1 MVRDSLGEACTYPE
15 ILEEVSRAIWIVR
28 QNAEAWHTAPD
39 AIVRMGFSA
48 GAPWDN
54 TNTIQRDPRCYNP
67 DCARI
72 AKDCTPE
79 LDFIH
84 YVGPHVPPLFLWH
97 NRCDRFVP
105 AVNPARIAGKLLELD
120 RPFALHIF
128 QGGEHGMSVCNRLS
142 SYDER
147 ARERNR
153 ENPNAALWVPLCVN
167 WINGLF
173 HIA

>member
-1 MVRDSLGEACTYPE
+1 MWCAIPSGRRTYPE

-28 QNAEAWHTAPD
+28 QNAEAWHTDPD
-39 AIVRMGFSA
+39 A
-48 GAPWDN
+48 N
-54 TNTIQRDPRCYNP
+54 
-67 DCARI
+67 
-72 AKDCTPE
+72 
-79 LDFIH
+79 

-120 RPFALHIF
+120 RPFDLHIF

-153 ENPNAALWVPLCVN
+153 DNPNAALWVPLCVN

>member
-15 ILEEVSRAIWIVR
+15 ILGEGIRP
-28 QNAEAWHTAPD
+28 NAAVIAY
-39 AIVRMGFSA
+39 
-48 GAPWDN
+48 APWDN

-120 RPFALHIF
+120 LPFALHIF

-153 ENPNAALWVPLCVN
+153 DNPNAALWVPLCVN

>member
-28 QNAEAWHTAPD
+28 QNAEAWHTDPE

-48 GAPWDN
+48 YAPWDN
-54 TNTIQRDPRCYNP
+54 TNTIQRDPRCY
-67 DCARI
+67 
-72 AKDCTPE
+72 
-79 LDFIH
+79 
-84 YVGPHVPPLFLWH
+84 
-97 NRCDRFVP
+97 FVP

-120 RPFALHIF
+120 LPFALHIF

-153 ENPNAALWVPLCVN
+153 DNPNAALWAPLCVN

>member
-15 ILEEVSRAIWIVR
+15 ILEEGIRP
-28 QNAEAWHTAPD
+28 NAAVIAY
-39 AIVRMGFSA
+39 
-48 GAPWDN
+48 APWDN
-54 TNTIQRDPRCYNP
+54 TNTIQRDPRCY
-67 DCARI
+67 
-72 AKDCTPE
+72 
-79 LDFIH
+79 
-84 YVGPHVPPLFLWH
+84 
-97 NRCDRFVP
+97 FVP

-120 RPFALHIF
+120 LPFALHIF

-153 ENPNAALWVPLCVN
+153 DNPNVALWAPLCVN

>member
-1 MVRDSLGEACTYPE
+1 MWCAIPSGRRTYPE
-15 ILEEVSRAIWIVR
+15 ILGEDIRP
-28 QNAEAWHTAPD
+28 NAAVIAY
-39 AIVRMGFSA
+39 
-48 GAPWDN
+48 APWDN
-54 TNTIQRDPRCYNP
+54 TNTIQRVPRCYNP

-72 AKDCTPE
+72 AKDCTSE

-97 NRCDRFVP
+97 NRCDRFVS

-120 RPFALHIF
+120 LPFALHIF
-128 QGGEHGMSVCNRLS
+128 QGREHGMSVCNRLS

-153 ENPNAALWVPLCVN
+153 ENPNAALWAPLCVN